1 MRLKKVNIFLVII
14 AFILGQSA
22 LWLAHG
28 AVEVVRQALL
38 VKGVFTMEQQQLV
51 QLSAR
56 ALGQA
61 RAQADTTE
69 AVLVDSYTSHLQR
82 YLLLVQAEVVGDK
95 NFLTTLLN
103 GNLDNRQIYQN

>member
-1 MRLKKVNIFLVII
+1 
-14 AFILGQSA
+14 
-22 LWLAHG
+22 
-28 AVEVVRQALL
+28 
-38 VKGVFTMEQQQLV
+38 MEQQQLV
-51 QLSAR
+51 QLSTR

-69 AVLVDSYTSHLQR
+69 AVFVDSYTSHLQP

-103 GNLDNRQIYQN
+103 GNLDDKKIYQNNIQNFEKKLGVESNFCVPGGDNHRAV

>member
-1 MRLKKVNIFLVII
+1 
-14 AFILGQSA
+14 
-22 LWLAHG
+22 
-28 AVEVVRQALL
+28 
-38 VKGVFTMEQQQLV
+38 MEQQQLV

-69 AVLVDSYTSHLQR
+69 AVFVDSYTSHLQP
-82 YLLLVQAEVVGDK
+82 YLLLVQAEVVRDK

-103 GNLDNRQIYQN
+103 GNLDNRKIYQNYTQTPDQNFEPKLGVKSNFCVPGGDNHRAV